1 MSLRALVKSSLPCF
15 HAARGKWAY
24 AAVPGGWRSGFMSRD
39 AERKMV
45 LSIAVKRETNIP
57 VDQARQDALT
67 HCRAFTLIPVFLL
80 KRQKSSPTFY
90 VWAGPWV
97 YFSSR
102 AKPTFQSSN
111 FRAELRKLKV
121 VQT

>member
-1 MSLRALVKSSLPCF
+1 MSPRALVESSLPCF

-24 AAVPGGWRSGFMSRD
+24 AAVPDGWQSGFTSRD
-39 AERKMV
+39 AEHKMV

-57 VDQARQDALT
+57 VDQARQGAPT
-67 HCRAFTLIPVFLL
+67 HCRAFKLIPVFLL
-80 KRQKSSPTFY
+80 KRHKSSPTFY
-90 VWAGPWV
+90 VWGGPWF

-102 AKPTFQSSN
+102 AKSALQSSN
-111 FRAELRKLKV
+111 FRAELQKFEV